1 MHRATAWNMYRNGQL
16 PEELEA
22 QQINKLIYVRDFDAE
37 EADRMYPDRIVG
49 YAHISENEQIEDL
62 NEQVHLLWQYA
73 EQHDLELET
82 IIKETGVKFGDPKPE
97 LMNILKDPS
106 VTTLLV
112 DNGGRI
118 SRFVV
123 DYVDIM
129 LRERG
134 GRLIIIDRQ
143 DSTEKFVSDVAEVLQ
158 FLCAKIYG
166 RAAAKDQVELALSA
180 MDKVDVVPMGEQV
193 YI

>member
-1 MHRATAWNMYRNGQL
+1 MHRGSAWNMYRNGQL

-22 QQINKLIYVRDFDAE
+22 RQINKLIYVRDFDAE
-37 EADRMYPDRIVG
+37 EADRLYPDRIVG
-49 YAHISENEQIEDL
+49 YAHISENEHIDDL
-62 NEQVHLLWQYA
+62 NEQVHRLWQYA

-82 IIKETGVKFGDPKPE
+82 IIKETGIKFGEPKPE
-97 LMNILKDPS
+97 LMNLLKDPS

-123 DYVDIM
+123 DYVDI
-129 LRERG
+129 LLKERG

-143 DSTEKFVSDVAEVLQ
+143 DSTEKFVVDVAEVLQ
-158 FLCAKIYG
+158 FLCNKVYG
-166 RAAAKDQVELALSA
+166 RAAATDQVERALSA
-180 MDKVDVVPMGEQV
+180 MDKVEVAATGEPV